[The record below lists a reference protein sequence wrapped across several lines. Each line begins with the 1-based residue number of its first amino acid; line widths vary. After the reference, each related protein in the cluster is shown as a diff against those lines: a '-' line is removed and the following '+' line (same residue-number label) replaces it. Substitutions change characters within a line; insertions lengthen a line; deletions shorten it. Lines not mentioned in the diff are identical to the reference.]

1 MEQHSASRRCGVC
14 PPAAVGGC
22 ADRPS
27 APCACAYCSDP
38 DAHPLHEART
48 LMTHLTKDTPS
59 GWLLQVFK
67 VALRGEQRQPPL
79 RCTIQPLAQLC
90 NSGHACDL
98 YR

>member
-1 MEQHSASRRCGVC
+1 
-14 PPAAVGGC
+14 
-22 ADRPS
+22 
-27 APCACAYCSDP
+27 
-38 DAHPLHEART
+38 
-48 LMTHLTKDTPS
+48 MTHLTKDTPS